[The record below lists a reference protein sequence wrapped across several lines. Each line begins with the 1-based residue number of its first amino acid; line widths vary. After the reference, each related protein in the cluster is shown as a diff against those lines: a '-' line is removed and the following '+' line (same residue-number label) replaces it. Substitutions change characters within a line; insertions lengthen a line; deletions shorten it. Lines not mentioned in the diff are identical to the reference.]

1 MAGATARGPAVH
13 LEAGHPETDPP
24 DTVAPAAVAPA
35 AVAPAAVAPERA
47 AGPAR
52 LRALVVDDEAPAR
65 EELTWLL
72 GHDVNV
78 GSVRSAGSAP
88 EALRALELE
97 PVDVVFCDIRMP
109 GLDGLDLARVL
120 ARFAQRPHVVFVTA
134 YDEHAI
140 DAFDLRATDYVLK
153 PVRAERLAEA
163 VRRVVHAVAMSAQ
176 LPGQLPGQLPAQVP
190 GRVPAD
196 GAAEITAVAD
206 TAVAD
211 TADETIAVELGGVIR
226 FVQRSQVRY
235 VEAHGD
241 YARLHTATSS
251 HLVRVPLTTLEER
264 WASAGFVR
272 IHRSTLVALPH
283 VDEIRIDGGRCSVR
297 LGDRVLQVSRRH
309 TKYLRDRLVRAASL
323 AR

>member
-1 MAGATARGPAVH
+1 MTGATAARPGMPLARPSDPA
-13 LEAGHPETDPP
+13 T
-24 DTVAPAAVAPA
+24 
-35 AVAPAAVAPERA
+35 
-47 AGPAR
+47 

-72 GHDVNV
+72 GRDPNV
-78 GSVRSAGSAP
+78 GSVRSAGNVS

-97 PVDVVFCDIRMP
+97 PVDVVFCDIKMP

-153 PVRAERLAEA
+153 PVRADRLAEA
-163 VRRVVHAVAMSAQ
+163 VRRVVHAVRTSAQ
-176 LPGQLPGQLPAQVP
+176 TMSQQASPAP
-190 GRVPAD
+190 DAPT
-196 GAAEITAVAD
+196 GAAATD
-206 TAVAD
+206 PG
-211 TADETIAVELGGVIR
+211 DETIAVELGGVTR

-241 YARLHTATSS
+241 YARLHTDTSS

-283 VDEIRIDGGRCSVR
+283 VDEIRVDGGRCSVR
-297 LGDRVLQVSRRH
+297 LGDRELQVSRRH
-309 TKYLRDRLVRAASL
+309 TKELRDRLVRAASL